1 MFIRK
6 RKSKCFL
13 FVNRL
18 FDKSLFFIYTNSEGD
33 RMQFLE
39 ITEKEYRTF
48 WEKHPLKT
56 FLSAPEI
63 GGLRKSNG
71 WNEFF
76 VGVKDDKKLV
86 AAALLVSHKRHFGKY
101 EFYSPR
107 GVLVDYE
114 SKELLE
120 YFLGE
125 IKKFVKEHHGYI
137 FRMDPYVIYKERDID
152 GNIVEGGEDHSEVVS
167 NLERFGFKKVSI
179 PEMEQVGWM
188 FSLPL
193 EGKTKEQILKEMK
206 PNTRNTI
213 RKTEKIGI
221 TVKELDYDEL
231 DRFQNIMIETGARKN
246 FSVRS
251 VDYYKKMYELF
262 HDKGE
267 VKYYVTELDLV
278 KYRKK
283 LEEDKKVA
291 IEKLEKLSDAKYN
304 EGQKKNL
311 ENEIHSYEK
320 RIKEAEDIRKDKK
333 KDVITLSGSMFM
345 IIEPE
350 IIYLSSGNYE
360 EFMKFNSQYL
370 LQWMMIEYGIEHG
383 FKKHNFYGIPANI
396 NEHPKD
402 YGIYEFKRGFNGI
415 VEELIGEFEL
425 PITWHYYLIKFIH
438 KIRK

>member
-1 MFIRK
+1 
-6 RKSKCFL
+6 
-13 FVNRL
+13 
-18 FDKSLFFIYTNSEGD
+18 
-33 RMQFLE
+33 MQFLE
-39 ITEKEYRTF
+39 ITEKEYRKF
-48 WEKHPLKT
+48 WENHPLKT

-63 GGLRKSNG
+63 GELRKSNG
-71 WNEFF
+71 WDVYF
-76 VGVKDDKKLV
+76 VGVKENSDIV
-86 AAALLVSHKRHFGKY
+86 AAAMIVSHKRHFGKY

-114 SKELLE
+114 NKELLDC
-120 YFLGE
+120 FLKE
-125 IKKFVKEHHGYI
+125 IKNFVRKHHGYI

-152 GNIVEGGEDHSEVVS
+152 GNIVEDGVDYSTVVS
-167 NLERFGFKKVSI
+167 HLESLGFKKVSI
-179 PEMEQVGWM
+179 PDMEQVGWM

-193 EGKTKEQILKEMK
+193 EGKSCEQILKEMK

-221 TVKELDYDEL
+221 TVKELGYDEL
-231 DRFQNIMIETGARKN
+231 DRFQNIMVETGERKN
-246 FSVRS
+246 FSIRS
-251 VDYYKKMYELF
+251 VDYYQKMYELF
-262 HDKGE
+262 HDKSE

-278 KYRKK
+278 KYQKK
-283 LEEDKKVA
+283 LEEDKKSA
-291 IEKLEKLSDAKYN
+291 EDKLSKLSDAKYN

-311 ENEIHSYEK
+311 ENEIASYEK
-320 RIKEAEDIRKDKK
+320 RIKEAEDIRKEKNT
-333 KDVITLSGSMFM
+333 DVITLSGSMFM
-345 IIEPE
+345 IIQPE

-370 LQWMMIEYGIEHG
+370 LQWMMIQYGIEHG

>member
-1 MFIRK
+1 
-6 RKSKCFL
+6 
-13 FVNRL
+13 
-18 FDKSLFFIYTNSEGD
+18 
-33 RMQFLE
+33 MQFLE
-39 ITEKEYRTF
+39 ITEKEYRKF
-48 WEKHPLKT
+48 WENHPLKT

-63 GGLRKSNG
+63 GELRKSNG
-71 WNEFF
+71 WDVYF
-76 VGVKDDKKLV
+76 VGVKDDNDLV
-86 AAALLVSHKRHFGKY
+86 AAAMIVSHKRHFGKY

-114 SKELLE
+114 NKELLDC
-120 YFLGE
+120 FLKE
-125 IKKFVKEHHGYI
+125 IKNFVRKHHGYI

-152 GNIVEGGEDHSEVVS
+152 GNIVEDGVDHSTVVS
-167 NLERFGFKKVSI
+167 HLESLGFKKVSI
-179 PEMEQVGWM
+179 PDMEQVGWM

-193 EGKTKEQILKEMK
+193 EGKSCQQILKEMK

-221 TVKELDYDEL
+221 TVKELGYDEL
-231 DRFQNIMIETGARKN
+231 DRFQNIMVETGERKN
-246 FSVRS
+246 FSIRS
-251 VDYYKKMYELF
+251 VDYYQKMYELF

-278 KYRKK
+278 KYQKK
-283 LEEDKKVA
+283 LEEDKKSA
-291 IEKLEKLSDAKYN
+291 EDKLSKLSDAKYN

-311 ENEIHSYEK
+311 ENEIASYGK
-320 RIKEAEDIRKDKK
+320 RIKEAEDIRKEKNT
-333 KDVITLSGSMFM
+333 DVITLSGSMFM
-345 IIEPE
+345 IIQPE

-370 LQWMMIEYGIEHG
+370 LQWMMIQYGIEHG

-415 VEELIGEFEL
+415 VEELIGEFEF

>member
-1 MFIRK
+1 
-6 RKSKCFL
+6 
-13 FVNRL
+13 
-18 FDKSLFFIYTNSEGD
+18 
-33 RMQFLE
+33 MQFLE
-39 ITEKEYRTF
+39 ITEKEYRKF
-48 WEKHPLKT
+48 WENHPLKT

-63 GGLRKSNG
+63 GELRKSNG
-71 WNEFF
+71 WDVYF
-76 VGVKDDKKLV
+76 VGVKENSDIV
-86 AAALLVSHKRHFGKY
+86 AAAMIVSHKRHFGKY

-114 SKELLE
+114 NKELLDC
-120 YFLGE
+120 FLKE
-125 IKKFVKEHHGYI
+125 IKNFVRKHHGYI

-152 GNIVEGGEDHSEVVS
+152 GNIVEDGVDHSTVVS
-167 NLERFGFKKVSI
+167 HLESLGFKKVSI
-179 PEMEQVGWM
+179 PDMEQVGWM

-193 EGKTKEQILKEMK
+193 EGKSCEQILKEMK

-221 TVKELDYDEL
+221 TVKELGYDEL
-231 DRFQNIMIETGARKN
+231 DRFQNIMVETGERKN
-246 FSVRS
+246 FSIRS
-251 VDYYKKMYELF
+251 VDYYQKMYELF

-278 KYRKK
+278 KYQKK
-283 LEEDKKVA
+283 LEEDKKSA
-291 IEKLEKLSDAKYN
+291 EDKLSKLSNAKYN

-311 ENEIHSYEK
+311 ENEIASYEK
-320 RIKEAEDIRKDKK
+320 RIKDAEDIRTEKNTN
-333 KDVITLSGSMFM
+333 VITLSGSMFM
-345 IIEPE
+345 IIQPE

-370 LQWMMIEYGIEHG
+370 LQWMMIQYGIEHG

>member
-1 MFIRK
+1 MIKVYFSDI
-6 RKSKCFL
+6 L
-13 FVNRL
+13 I
-18 FDKSLFFIYTNSEGD
+18 DEGD
-33 RMQFLE
+33 NMQFRE
-39 ITEKEYRTF
+39 ITRDEYHDF
-48 WEKHPLKT
+48 WGNHPLKT

-63 GGLRKSNG
+63 GELRKSNG
-71 WNEFF
+71 WDVYY
-76 VGVKDDKKLV
+76 VGVEDDKKLV
-86 AAALLVSHKRHFGKY
+86 AAAMLVSHKRHFGKY

-114 SKELLE
+114 NETLLH
-120 YFLGE
+120 YFLDE
-125 IKKFVKEHHGYI
+125 IKNFVKNHRGYI

-152 GNIVEGGEDHSEVVS
+152 GNIVEGGVDHSKLVS
-167 NLERFGFKKVSI
+167 YLLDFGFKKVAI
-179 PEMEQVGWM
+179 ADMEQVGWM

-221 TVKELDYDEL
+221 TVKELGYDEL
-231 DRFQNIMIETGARKN
+231 ERFQNIMIETGARKN

-262 HDKGE
+262 HEKGE

-278 KYRKK
+278 QYQKK
-283 LEEDKKVA
+283 LEDDKQTA
-291 IEKLEKLSDAKYN
+291 LDKLSKLSDAKYN

-320 RIKEAEDIRKDKK
+320 RIQEAEEIRKEKNT
-333 KDVITLSGSMFM
+333 DVIILSGSMFM
-345 IIEPE
+345 IIQPE

-370 LQWMMIEYGIEHG
+370 LQWMMIQYGIEHG

-396 NEHPKD
+396 NKHPKD

-425 PITWHYYLIKFIH
+425 PITWHYYLMKLIH

>member
-1 MFIRK
+1 
-6 RKSKCFL
+6 
-13 FVNRL
+13 
-18 FDKSLFFIYTNSEGD
+18 
-33 RMQFLE
+33 MQFIE
-39 ITEKEYRTF
+39 ITEEKYRAV
-48 WEKHPLKT
+48 WENHPLKT

-63 GGLRKSNG
+63 GSLRKSNG
-71 WNEFF
+71 WDVYF
-76 VGVKDDKKLV
+76 VGVEDKKKLI
-86 AAALLVSHKRHFGKY
+86 AAAMLVSHKRHFGKY

-114 SKELLE
+114 NEDLLH
-120 YFLGE
+120 YFLDE
-125 IKKFVKEHHGYI
+125 IKEFVKKHQGYI

-152 GNIVEGGEDHSEVVS
+152 GNIVEDGVNHSTVVS
-167 NLERFGFKKVSI
+167 HLENLGFKKVSI
-179 PEMEQVGWM
+179 PDMEQVGWM

-193 EGKTKEQILKEMK
+193 EGKSCEQILKEMK

-221 TVKELDYDEL
+221 TVKELGYDEL
-231 DRFQNIMIETGARKN
+231 DRFQNIMVETGERKN
-246 FSVRS
+246 FSIRS
-251 VDYYKKMYELF
+251 VDYYQKMYELF

-278 KYRKK
+278 KYQKK
-283 LEEDKKVA
+283 LEEDKKSA
-291 IEKLEKLSDAKYN
+291 EDKLSKLSNAKYN

-311 ENEIHSYEK
+311 ENEIASYEK
-320 RIKEAEDIRKDKK
+320 RIKDAEDIRIEKNTN
-333 KDVITLSGSMFM
+333 VITLSGSMFM
-345 IIEPE
+345 IIQPE

-370 LQWMMIEYGIEHG
+370 LQWMMIQYGIEHG

-425 PITWHYYLIKFIH
+425 PITWHYYLMKFIH